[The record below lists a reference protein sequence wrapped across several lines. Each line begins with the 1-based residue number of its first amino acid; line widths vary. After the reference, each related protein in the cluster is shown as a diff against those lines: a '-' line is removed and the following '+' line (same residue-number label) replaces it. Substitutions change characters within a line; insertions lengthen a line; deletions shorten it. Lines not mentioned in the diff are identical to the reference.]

1 MHATITRCSR
11 ASGTSLLLS
20 LLHVQHEKAVGEAVD
35 LIVTILYS
43 LSRVVLVSTCTEPGR
58 MRQVVVYKRVKGL
71 LSGKIL
77 VF

>member
-1 MHATITRCSR
+1 M
-11 ASGTSLLLS
+11 
-20 LLHVQHEKAVGEAVD
+20 GEAVD

-43 LSRVVLVSTCTEPGR
+43 LSRVVLVSTCTEPWR

-77 VF
+77 LF

>member
-1 MHATITRCSR
+1 M
-11 ASGTSLLLS
+11 
-20 LLHVQHEKAVGEAVD
+20 GEAVD